1 MDARPRAYPISP
13 HPPATAPA
21 AGIASGFL
29 SALSALVVL
38 VKLRVVLLLMLSSF
52 GGALLASGGRLAT
65 GNLILLLVTGFL
77 SASGASALNQYLERD
92 LDARMRRTHKRPLA
106 SGYFSRPEAVLEAG
120 IYLILLAVLIA
131 LPFNVMLTLFLILG
145 ALTYVG
151 IYTMW
156 LKSRTLLN
164 IVIGGAAGSFAVLS
178 GSAAAGNWAHPTAVG
193 LALLIFVWTPIHF
206 WSLAQAYRDDY
217 AGTSIPMLPALVGG
231 RASAGWIALHA
242 GATILI
248 GLLLSVD
255 PALGWLY
262 LLPVSLGGL
271 WLGSLSIR
279 LIFTPTRT
287 QALKLFNVSNIYL
300 GLVLLAI
307 CGGTLL

>member
-1 MDARPRAYPISP
+1 MDARPRTYPISP
-13 HPPATAPA
+13 NTPATSPA
-21 AGIASGFL
+21 VGVVSGFQ
-29 SALSALVVL
+29 SALGALAVL
-38 VKLRVVLLLMLSSF
+38 VKLRVVMLLMLSSL
-52 GGALLASGGRLAT
+52 GGALLASGGRLAV
-65 GNLILLLVTGFL
+65 GNMVLLLVTGFL

-106 SGYFSRPEAVLEAG
+106 TGYFSRPEAVLEAG

-178 GSAAAGNWAHPTAVG
+178 GSAAAGNWAQPTAVG

-206 WSLAQAYRDDY
+206 WSLAQAYREDY
-217 AGTSIPMLPALVGG
+217 AHAGVPILPVLVGG
-231 RASAGWIALHA
+231 RVSAGWIALHA
-242 GATILI
+242 GATLLI

-255 PALGWLY
+255 PTLGWLY
-262 LLPVSLGGL
+262 LLPVTLATL
-271 WLGSLSIR
+271 WLGTLSVR
-279 LIFTPTRT
+279 LILVPNRT

-307 CGGTLL
+307 CVGTLL